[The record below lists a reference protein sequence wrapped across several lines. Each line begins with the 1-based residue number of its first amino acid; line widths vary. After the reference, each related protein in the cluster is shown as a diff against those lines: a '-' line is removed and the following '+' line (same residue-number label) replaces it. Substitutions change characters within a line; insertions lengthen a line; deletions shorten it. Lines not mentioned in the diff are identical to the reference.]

1 VAVEWLAPAGER
13 GRERTEKA
21 SRTITV
27 NEKLSL
33 IVTNVCLRI
42 WVIGDNMFFR
52 VSVSLPRRLCAGAN
66 PQLRRLRSLPPM
78 DQSCQSGT
86 SYSVVS
92 FSSPLDRV
100 RGCPVL
106 GPRDAETGT
115 LRDYVHTLRRGHGL
129 RPQRMFAT
137 KAFLLERCSATFS
150 LDKVPPFPSACF
162 YSTPQV
168 TWPCFQPQSSTTAT
182 SPFSPFCVLSVLV
195 SLSPFFHA
203 VAILFS
209 MAKLNS
215 ARNFFERARMMTVGS
230 FSVS

>member
-1 VAVEWLAPAGER
+1 
-13 GRERTEKA
+13 
-21 SRTITV
+21 
-27 NEKLSL
+27 
-33 IVTNVCLRI
+33 
-42 WVIGDNMFFR
+42 
-52 VSVSLPRRLCAGAN
+52 
-66 PQLRRLRSLPPM
+66 M

-115 LRDYVHTLRRGHGL
+115 LRDHVHTLRRGQGL

-137 KAFLLERCSATFS
+137 KAFLLESCSATFS

-162 YSTPQV
+162 YSTPPDYLALLPASDVPPLRQAPSLPFASYWFLSV
-168 TWPCFQPQSSTTAT
+168 SALCSTLLLFCSQWRSSTR
-182 SPFSPFCVLSVLV
+182 
-195 SLSPFFHA
+195 
-203 VAILFS
+203 
-209 MAKLNS
+209 
-215 ARNFFERARMMTVGS
+215 ARYFFERARMMTVGS